1 MDNNN
6 IVSQVIFGHLES
18 TIAVR
23 CLARNDMGVVAREVK
38 LVSNGKMLDNLFIL
52 GPTITLNNGFCQ
64 QVSLRHSFTS
74 FSLTVIP
81 ELTV

>member
-38 LVSNGKMLDNLFIL
+38 LVSNGKMLDNLFI
-52 GPTITLNNGFCQ
+52 
-64 QVSLRHSFTS
+64 
-74 FSLTVIP
+74 
-81 ELTV
+81 